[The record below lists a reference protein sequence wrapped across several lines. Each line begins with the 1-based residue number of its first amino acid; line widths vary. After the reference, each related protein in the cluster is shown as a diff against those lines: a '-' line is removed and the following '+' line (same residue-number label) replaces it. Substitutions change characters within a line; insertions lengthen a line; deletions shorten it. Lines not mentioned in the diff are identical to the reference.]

1 MNWQNQSQEFIRSW
15 TEAQGKI
22 WETWQSSFQTR
33 PQALPPTEMWTRA
46 VETWERAIDSAWDA
60 QAQVMEMWRSGTDK
74 MTDAPDDVKA
84 QAKQVQDMM
93 ESWSRMQRKLW
104 DNWVT
109 GLKNAD
115 AAKMGEAW
123 QTYGAEFSGAMQ
135 EHMDQVMA
143 AQKELIERFS
153 NKVSKKK

>member
-22 WETWQSSFQTR
+22 WDTWQSSFQSR
-33 PQALPPTEMWTRA
+33 AQALPPNEMWTQA
-46 VETWERAIDSAWDA
+46 VETWERAIDNAWNA
-60 QAQVMEMWRSGTDK
+60 QAHMLEMWRSGTDK
-74 MTDAPDDVKA
+74 MTDVPDEVKD
-84 QAKQVQDMM
+84 QTKQVQEMM

-115 AAKMGEAW
+115 AKKMGEAW
-123 QTYGAEFSGAMQ
+123 QAYGSEFTQAMQ
-135 EHMDQVMA
+135 DHMEQVLS
-143 AQKELIERFS
+143 AQKELIERFAE
-153 NKVSKKK
+153 KAAKKK